1 MAGESKE
8 AKRLLSML
16 AEKEEM
22 QMAEAL
28 LGTMS
33 RNQQE
38 WENQYGYERFVHDCV
53 SREKYAFMKGEQQGI
68 QQGMQQGIQQ
78 GISQG
83 ERKAKIEAAKNALSI
98 GLTAKQAAQIANL
111 PIREVENL

>member
-1 MAGESKE
+1 
-8 AKRLLSML
+8 
-16 AEKEEM
+16 
-22 QMAEAL
+22 MAEAL

-78 GISQG
+78 GMQQGISQG
-83 ERKAKIEAAKNALSI
+83 ERKAKLEAAVRLLKMGLSVEQ
-98 GLTAKQAAQIANL
+98 TAQGVGL
-111 PIREVENL
+111 PIDEVGNLKNSLL